1 MTTPI
6 ISHRRTAGAL
16 LILLFAALSATAQLV
31 PLPRTRAVPATA
43 KVETKTGNISG
54 RVVNESGQ
62 PLSNA
67 SVWVRPDTPE
77 GLPVTNT
84 TTNRQGVFRYSGL
97 EPGVYTVNASV
108 PGYNSKPPQ
117 AGPPVVSKVDAVTL
131 VLIKG
136 GVITGTVTNSKG
148 DPVVAIGIHVEM
160 VVDEAGRR
168 TPAYVYEGLTDD
180 RGVYRVY
187 GLPAGTY
194 IVAADGATNYSPT
207 GVNAFA
213 VDTPTYA
220 PSSNREAADEISVRV
235 GEETSVDIHYR
246 GEPGSSISG
255 VVRATR
261 TGDMGYWVTLTS
273 LKEGGPRWSTGFQDP
288 NGEFAFEG
296 IPDGD
301 YHLEALAYWNE
312 RDRGLS
318 ESMVLNVRGGD
329 IGGIELT
336 AVALASINGTI
347 VQKELKEP
355 VPECTDKRLPQFWET
370 SVTAWHRVTQNG
382 KKKPQFVWRARPSD
396 PANAQGNL
404 TFRDLAASEYYFS
417 ARLPGQP
424 WYLQSIAF
432 MPATPGGKPADASR
446 TWTTLKPGDRL
457 TGLTFTIAQGAAL
470 VRGEITL
477 AEGQELPDKLTVYL
491 VPAES
496 AQAEDA
502 LRYFA
507 APVSTAGNFYLTYVA
522 PGRYWMLAQPG
533 IDDTRQEV
541 SKIRLP
547 DGAETRSSLRH
558 AAEQKKTEI
567 ELKPC
572 QGVTLKLPLIP

>member
-6 ISHRRTAGAL
+6 ISHHHTAGAL
-16 LILLFAALSATAQLV
+16 LILLLAAVGTTAQLV
-31 PLPRTRAVPATA
+31 QLPRTRATPVSA

-54 RVVNESGQ
+54 RVVNENGQ
-62 PLSNA
+62 PLPNA
-67 SVWVRPDTPE
+67 SVWVRPDTPDA
-77 GLPVTNT
+77 LPVTNT
-84 TTNRQGVFRYSGL
+84 TTNRDGVFSYSGL
-97 EPGVYTVNASV
+97 ELGAYTVNASV
-108 PGYNSKPPQ
+108 PGYISKPPQ
-117 AGPPVVSKVDAVTL
+117 AGPAVQSKSDLVQL

-136 GVITGTVTNSKG
+136 GVITGTVTNSKN
-148 DPVVAIGIHVEM
+148 DPIVAIGIHVEM

-168 TPAYVYEGLTDD
+168 TPAYVYEGVTDD

-187 GLPAGTY
+187 GLPTGTY
-194 IVAADGATNYSPT
+194 IVAADGTANYSPT

-213 VDTPTYA
+213 TDMPTYA
-220 PSSNREAADEISVRV
+220 PSSSRESADEISVRV
-235 GEETSVDIHYR
+235 GEETSVDIRYR
-246 GEPGSSISG
+246 AETGSTISG

-261 TGDMGYWVTLTS
+261 TADAGYWVTLTS
-273 LKEGGPRWSTGFQDP
+273 LKEGGPRWSTGFRDP

-336 AVALASINGTI
+336 AVALASVNGSI

-370 SVTAWHRVTQNG
+370 SVTAWHRVIQNG
-382 KKKPQFVWRARPSD
+382 KKKPQFVWRARPAD
-396 PANAQGNL
+396 PANAQGSL

-432 MPATPGGKPADASR
+432 VPATPGAKPTDASR
-446 TWTTLKPGDRL
+446 TWTTLKPGDQL
-457 TGLTFTIAQGAAL
+457 SGLTFTIAQGAAL

-477 AEGQELPDKLTVYL
+477 AEGQTLPDKLTVYL
-491 VPAES
+491 VPADA
-496 AQAEDA
+496 AQAEDP

-507 APVSTAGNFYLTYVA
+507 APVSTAGNFYLSYVA

-533 IDDTRQEV
+533 TDDTRQEV

-547 DGAETRSSLRH
+547 DGAVTRSSLRH
-558 AAEQKKTEI
+558 AAEQKKTQI

-572 QGVTLKLPLIP
+572 QDVTFKLPLNP

>member
-6 ISHRRTAGAL
+6 RCTAGAL
-16 LILLFAALSATAQLV
+16 LIVLLASIGARAQLV
-31 PLPRTRAVPATA
+31 PLPRTKAIPATA
-43 KVETKTGNISG
+43 KVQTQTGNISG

-62 PLSNA
+62 PLPNA
-67 SVWVRPDTPE
+67 SVWIRPDTTE

-84 TTNRQGVFRYSGL
+84 TTNRDGVFKYSGL
-97 EPGVYTVNASV
+97 EQGAYTVSASV
-108 PGYNSKPPQ
+108 PGYISKSPQ
-117 AGPPVVSKVDAVTL
+117 AGRPVQSKGDVVQL

-136 GVITGTVTNSKG
+136 GVITGTVTNSKA
-148 DPVVAIGIHVEM
+148 DPVVAIGIHAEM
-160 VVDEAGRR
+160 VVDEAGHK
-168 TPAYVYEGLTDD
+168 TPAYVYEGMTDD

-187 GLPAGTY
+187 GLPSGTY
-194 IVAADGATNYSPT
+194 IVAADGTTNYSPT
-207 GVNAFA
+207 GINAFA
-213 VDTPTYA
+213 IDTPTYA
-220 PSSNREAADEISVRV
+220 PSSNREAADQISVRV
-235 GEETSVDIHYR
+235 GEETSVDIRYR
-246 GEPGSSISG
+246 AEPGSTISG
-255 VVRATR
+255 IVRATR
-261 TGDMGYWVTLTS
+261 TGDRGFWVTLTS
-273 LKEGGPRWSTGFQDP
+273 LKEGGPRWSTGFQNA

-318 ESMVLNVRGGD
+318 ESMVLNVRSAD

-336 AVALASINGTI
+336 AAALASISGMI
-347 VQKELKEP
+347 VQKDLQEP
-355 VPECTDKRLPQFWET
+355 VPECTDKRQPQFWET
-370 SVTAWHRVTQNG
+370 SVTAFHRVIQNG

-396 PANAQGNL
+396 PANSQGNL
-404 TFRDLAASEYYFS
+404 TFRDLAAGEYYFGV
-417 ARLPGQP
+417 RLPGQP

-432 MPATPGGKPADASR
+432 VPATPGAKPVDATR
-446 TWTTLKPGDRL
+446 TWTTLNPADQL
-457 TGLTFTIAQGAAL
+457 SGLTVTIAQGAAL

-477 AEGQELPDKLTVYL
+477 AEGQTLLDKLTVYL
-491 VPAES
+491 VPAEA

-507 APVSTAGNFYLTYVA
+507 APVSTAGNFGLAYVA
-522 PGRYWMLAQPG
+522 PGRYWIVAQPG
-533 IDDTRQEV
+533 TDDTRQEV

-547 DGAETRSSLRH
+547 DAAVTRSSLRH

-572 QGVTLKLPLIP
+572 QDVTFKLPL

>member
-1 MTTPI
+1 MTI
-6 ISHRRTAGAL
+6 RIRSHHLTAGPL
-16 LILLFAALSATAQLV
+16 LILLLASAGATAQLV
-31 PLPRTRAVPATA
+31 QLPRTRAVPATA
-43 KVETKTGNISG
+43 KVETKTGNITG

-62 PLSNA
+62 PLVNA
-67 SVWVRPDTPE
+67 SVWVRPDTSE

-84 TTNRQGVFRYSGL
+84 TTNREGVFSYSGL
-97 EPGVYTVNASV
+97 EQGAYTVSASV
-108 PGYNSKPPQ
+108 PGYISKSPQ
-117 AGPPVVSKVDAVTL
+117 AGPAAQSKGDAVQL
-131 VLIKG
+131 VLLKG
-136 GVITGTVTNSKG
+136 GVITGTVTNSKN
-148 DPVVAIGIHVEM
+148 DPIVAIGIHVEM
-160 VVDEAGRR
+160 VADEAGHRM
-168 TPAYVYEGLTDD
+168 PAYVYEGVTDD

-187 GLPAGTY
+187 GLPTGTY
-194 IVAADGATNYSPT
+194 IVAADGTANYNPT

-213 VDTPTYA
+213 TDTPTYA
-220 PSSNREAADEISVRV
+220 PSSSRESADEISVRL
-235 GEETSVDIHYR
+235 GEETSVDIRYR
-246 GEPGSSISG
+246 GEPGSTISG
-255 VVRATR
+255 VVRATH
-261 TGDMGYWVTLTS
+261 TGDRGYWVTLTS
-273 LKEGGPRWSTGFQDP
+273 LKEGGPRWSTGFQEP
-288 NGEFAFEG
+288 SGEFAFEG

-336 AVALASINGTI
+336 AVALASITGTI

-355 VPECTDKRLPQFWET
+355 VAECTDKRLPQFWET
-370 SVTAWHRVTQNG
+370 SVTAWHRVVQNG
-382 KKKPQFVWRARPSD
+382 TKKPQFVWRSRSPD

-404 TFRDLAASEYYFS
+404 TFRELPANEYYFS

-432 MPATPGGKPADASR
+432 VPATPGGKPNDASR
-446 TWTTLKPGDRL
+446 TWTTLKPGDQL
-457 TGLTFTIAQGAAL
+457 SGLTFTIAQGAAL

-477 AEGQELPDKLTVYL
+477 AEGQTHPDKLTVYL
-491 VPAES
+491 VPAEA
-496 AQAEDA
+496 AQAEDP

-507 APVSTAGNFYLTYVA
+507 APVSTAGDFYLAYVA

-533 IDDTRQEV
+533 SDDTRKEV

-547 DGAETRSSLRH
+547 DGAVTRSSLRH
-558 AAEQKKTEI
+558 TAEQKKTEI

-572 QGVTLKLPLIP
+572 QEVTFKLPLNP